1 MNRALKR
8 LKKHKKKH
16 RKRDT
21 EMLETAVDE
30 EGYGDVKDQETIG
43 NDKDLKLKYLT
54 FDCYPHLGSVDTYF
68 FLSCKCLDHRSI
80 SF

>member
-1 MNRALKR
+1 
-8 LKKHKKKH
+8 
-16 RKRDT
+16 
-21 EMLETAVDE
+21 MLETAVDE

-68 FLSCKCLDHRSI
+68 FLCVHTN
-80 SF
+80 

>member
-1 MNRALKR
+1 
-8 LKKHKKKH
+8 
-16 RKRDT
+16 
-21 EMLETAVDE
+21 MLETAVDE

-68 FLSCKCLDHRSI
+68 FLSCKRLDHRSI